1 MSEESKTDES
11 NSKETIPEIPVG
23 KVYIQGSIKR
33 SDTEFHTLLPTL
45 LSLGFDKDTIVCNP
59 LLDKDKIPCDSIFN
73 VYDPFLQ
80 RGPIPPFTPN
90 APHLPIDEVVK
101 MLNFASSVQNAAALP
116 LPDSTPILVL
126 DAAIIARHD
135 FLARLKEF
143 LESSKTTDWEC
154 VSLAHTPSKVPPE
167 ADASYF
173 SSPQIYEQEPMSV
186 VNSGAL
192 LLRVSFARK
201 LTKTL
206 LPFRDPVDYE
216 LIFQTLLHKTKAYYM
231 YPPILEHR

>member
-1 MSEESKTDES
+1 MSEESKHEES
-11 NSKETIPEIPVG
+11 KPEIPIG

-33 SDTEFHTLLPTL
+33 SETEFYTLLPTL
-45 LSLGFDKDTIVCNP
+45 LSLGFNKDTIICNP
-59 LLDKDKIPCDSIFN
+59 HLEKDKIPCESIFN
-73 VYDPFLQ
+73 IYDPFLQ

-90 APHLPIDEVVK
+90 ASHLPLDEVIK
-101 MLNFASSVQNAAALP
+101 MLNFASSVQNAASLP
-116 LPDSTPILVL
+116 LPDSTPILLL
-126 DAAIIARHD
+126 DATIIARHD

-154 VSLAHTPSKVPPE
+154 VSLAHTPSTVPPE

-192 LLRVSFARK
+192 LLRLSFIRK
-201 LTKTL
+201 IVKTI

-231 YPPILEHR
+231 YPPILEYR